1 MLNLLV
7 KDFKLLF
14 HSEKKLSTRI
24 LSTILTI
31 FFGGCFVAI
40 EIFIFSTIL
49 TKLGSFHLAQ
59 DAFTSL
65 FISIVSIILIVF
77 NLFNANKLFSN
88 EKDIEQLSCHPVSN
102 SEIILSKLFFMFII
116 HCFTSLV
123 FIYPIFISYG
133 IIQGRSIRFYYLGL
147 FYPLLS
153 FLFIGGMAL
162 ILVYP
167 FWLFKKF
174 LNQKLLIKFLFTIAV
189 FLGFSILYAKVLNL
203 FIEIVAGGNINR
215 LLTTETIE
223 LIVDMKK
230 YQVPI
235 NFLTEVFMEGHQR
248 YLFIYLM
255 IAGGVFILGLTI
267 VIFAFN
273 YVRNISLSS
282 HHKMQKYSY
291 KVLSYKKALIKKE
304 CILLTKNASY
314 STTFTSLII
323 VQPLLLY
330 LVLKALT
337 TIFRSGVFA
346 YYILLLP
353 SFIEALS
360 ILLIMMFSLIIS
372 QGASNYIEM
381 EGKSIKVSKTIP
393 VSPLTQLLIKVGIPF
408 ILSVISLVISSII
421 LVVTKCINIKTFIF
435 GLILTIIVLMIF
447 NVISL
452 KEELSVRHHKARS
465 TFRSSLCSYLL
476 PFIVFVGIIFLSYI
490 SVNIIL
496 TYIILS
502 VLLVVILI
510 PITLRLRKNIDNM
523 FLELDMVN

>member
-24 LSTILTI
+24 LSLVLST
-31 FFGGCFVAI
+31 FFVGCFVAI
-40 EIFIFSTIL
+40 EIFLFSTIL
-49 TKLGSFHLAQ
+49 TKLGSFHQAQ

-77 NLFNANKLFSN
+77 NLFNANKLFFN

-102 SEIILSKLFFMFII
+102 SEIILSKLFFMFLI

-123 FIYPIFISYG
+123 FVYPIFISYG
-133 IIQGRSIRFYYLGL
+133 IIQVRSIRFYYLGL

-174 LNQKLLIKFLFTIAV
+174 LNQKLFIKFLFTTAV

-215 LLTTETIE
+215 LLTTETID
-223 LIVDMKK
+223 LIVDLKK
-230 YQVPI
+230 YQIPI
-235 NFLTEVFMEGHQR
+235 NFLTEVFMESHQK

-273 YVRNISLSS
+273 YVRNISLTA
-282 HHKMQKYSY
+282 HHKVKKYSY
-291 KVLSYKKALIKKE
+291 KVLNPKKALIKKE
-304 CILLTKNASY
+304 FILLTKNASY
-314 STTFTSLII
+314 STTFTALII

-372 QGASNYIEM
+372 QGASSYIEM

-408 ILSVISLVISSII
+408 ILSVISLVVSSII

-435 GLILTIIVLMIF
+435 GLILTILVLMIF
-447 NVISL
+447 NTTSL
-452 KEELSVRHHKARS
+452 KEELAVRHHKVRS

-476 PFIVFVGIIFLSYI
+476 PLMVFVGIIVLSYMN
-490 SVNIIL
+490 VNIIL

-502 VLLVVILI
+502 VLLAVIFI
-510 PITLRLRKNIDNM
+510 PISLHIRKNIDNM